1 MWSLN
6 LENSVG
12 LFGGTFNPLHDAH
25 ILVAEKA
32 LEQYALREVVFIP
45 SGVPPHKEVEGGVSK
60 EDRYE
65 MVKRA
70 TARFAAFS
78 ASRIEI
84 DRKGPSYTI
93 DTIRGLRSCYPTRL
107 CFILGA
113 DLLLQIETW
122 KESRALLDS
131 IPFIVAP
138 RHGIGRDAFSEPPFD
153 SAEIHFLEMKEV
165 NLSSKWIRERIER
178 GEGIEDWVPAEVT
191 EYINTHGLY
200 RNGHSTKMTSP
211 EG

>member
-65 MVKRA
+65 MVKRV
-70 TARFAAFS
+70 TARSAAFS
-78 ASRIEI
+78 VSRIEI
-84 DRKGPSYTI
+84 DHKGPSYTI
-93 DTIRGLRSCYPTRL
+93 DTIRALRSCYPTRL

-113 DLLLQIETW
+113 DLLVQIETW
-122 KESRALLDS
+122 KESGTLLDS

-138 RHGIGRDAFSEPPFD
+138 RHGIDRTLFSASPFD

-165 NLSSKWIRERIER
+165 DLSSKWIRERIER
-178 GEGIEDWVPAEVT
+178 GDGIEDWVPAEVA
-191 EYINTHGLY
+191 EYINTQRLY
-200 RNGHSTKMTSP
+200 RSRHSTKLTTS
-211 EG
+211 E